1 MRAMSKQIWNTF
13 LCGLGLVVVFGA
25 PYVPGVFIFAQ
36 TPAATPG
43 KSPEPKAAATSAPLS
58 APGAAEKAWGILRD
72 GIKDKSVDKRTQA
85 VRALGLLAG
94 NVEAENFAIEA
105 LKDTNASVRSAAAA
119 ALGSMHAER
128 AKLELE
134 GALEDSEPAVVL
146 EAANSLLHIHDSL
159 GYDIY
164 FAVLTGERRAEKG
177 LIKGQLDTL
186 KNKKQ
191 MAKLGF
197 EEGIGFI
204 PFAGAAYEGFKT
216 VAKDDSS
223 PLRAAAAKQLAH
235 DPDPAT
241 AKALV
246 AATTDKKWKVR
257 AAALEA
263 IAQRNDPSLLLEVA
277 PALDDEKDLV
287 RYTAAACV
295 AHLSELPAKNGSTKP
310 AKP

>member
-1 MRAMSKQIWNTF
+1 
-13 LCGLGLVVVFGA
+13 
-25 PYVPGVFIFAQ
+25 
-36 TPAATPG
+36 
-43 KSPEPKAAATSAPLS
+43 
-58 APGAAEKAWGILRD
+58 
-72 GIKDKSVDKRTQA
+72 
-85 VRALGLLAG
+85 
-94 NVEAENFAIEA
+94 
-105 LKDTNASVRSAAAA
+105 
-119 ALGSMHAER
+119 MHAEH
-128 AKLELE
+128 AKI
-134 GALEDSEPAVVL
+134 ALENVLEDPEPAVVL
-146 EAANSLLHIHDSL
+146 AAANSLLLLHDSL

-164 FAVLTGERRAEKG
+164 FAVLTDERRADKG

-204 PFAGAAYEGFKT
+204 PFAGMGYEAFKT
-216 VAKDDSS
+216 VTKNDSS

-246 AATTDKKWKVR
+246 GATKDKKWQVR

-263 IAQRNDPSLLLEVA
+263 IAQRDDRSLLREIA
-277 PALDDEKDLV
+277 PALDDEKDVV
-287 RYTAAACV
+287 RFTAAACV
-295 AHLSELPAKNGSTKP
+295 AHLSELPSKNDPAKP